1 MGRSGLY
8 GDWWHQPACSLFGGP
23 ASCLPVWGA
32 AFAGYSAAI
41 QSPKQVGELLN
52 QATLAC
58 LGLALVVM
66 LFYGEASCDE
76 WDNEVSE
83 GFETTF
89 DSKAGAGMRAF
100 FKLIIGSSAGILL
113 AEALSSRQEK

>member
-1 MGRSGLY
+1 MVIGGINLPAPYSGVLL
-8 GDWWHQPACSLFGGP
+8 HA
-23 ASCLPVWGA
+23 LPVWGA

-41 QSPKQVGELLN
+41 QSPKQVGEFLN
-52 QATLAC
+52 QATLVC

-66 LFYGEASCDE
+66 LFYGEASYDE

-113 AEALSSRQEK
+113 AEALSRRQEK